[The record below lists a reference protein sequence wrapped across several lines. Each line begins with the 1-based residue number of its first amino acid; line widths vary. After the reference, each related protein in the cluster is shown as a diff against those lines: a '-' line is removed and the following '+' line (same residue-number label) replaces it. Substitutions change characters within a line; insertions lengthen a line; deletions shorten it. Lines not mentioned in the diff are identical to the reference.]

1 MTSDENKND
10 SYPKR
15 NRKPTRSAAPRETG
29 GYEHSDKPGLKAR
42 QAAAKML
49 AAVVDRKT
57 SLDGMLDAE
66 NGNPVYRELNDADRA
81 LVRAILNSALRQL
94 PRIEAMIGSL
104 LQTPLP
110 DGARAL
116 DHVLAVAAAQI
127 LYLDIPDHSAVD
139 LAVEQA
145 QTDPRNRR
153 FASLVN
159 AVLRRLSREKD
170 ALLAGIG
177 QSIPA
182 IPSWFH
188 QRLVQSYGAEHAN
201 RIAEALLTPAAIDL
215 TVKSDAA
222 GWAERLNGRLLP
234 TGSVRLASFSG
245 SVPSL
250 DGFTEGEWWV
260 QDAAAALPAQLFGPL
275 EGKRVVDLCA
285 APGGKTAQL
294 ILAGAEVTALDQS
307 SSRLKRL
314 KGNLAR
320 LGLDAATQEINM
332 ADFQTETLFDAA
344 LLDAPCS
351 STGTIRRHPDV
362 LWTKGPA
369 DIEKLALLQEKLLR
383 HALTLVKP
391 GGLVVFSN
399 CSLDPREGEEVTT
412 RVLADGGCER
422 VPVDPIQ
429 WPGLEDAIN
438 AQGEFRTT
446 PAMIPVVDGFSGGLD
461 GFYAVVLRRK
471 D

>member
-1 MTSDENKND
+1 M
-10 SYPKR
+10 
-15 NRKPTRSAAPRETG
+15 RSSGSPESG
-29 GYEHSDKPGLKAR
+29 GFERSDKPGLKAR

-66 NGNPVYRELNDADRA
+66 NGNPVYRELNDADRG

-110 DGARAL
+110 EGARAL
-116 DHVLAVAAAQI
+116 DHVLVVAAAQI

-177 QSIPA
+177 QSLPA
-182 IPSWFH
+182 IPSWFY
-188 QRLVQSYGAEHAN
+188 QRLVQSYGADHAH

-215 TVKSDAA
+215 TVKSDPE
-222 GWAERLNGRLLP
+222 GWARRLNGRLLP

-245 SVPSL
+245 GVPSL
-250 DGFTEGEWWV
+250 DGFAEGEWWV
-260 QDAAAALPAQLFGPL
+260 QDAAAALPAQLFGRL
-275 EGKRVVDLCA
+275 EGQRVVDLCA

-294 ILAGAEVTALDQS
+294 ILAGADVTALDQS

-320 LGLDAATQEINM
+320 LGLDAVTQEINM
-332 ADFQTETLFDAA
+332 ADFQAETLFDAA

-391 GGLVVFSN
+391 DGLVVFSN
-399 CSLDPREGEEVTT
+399 CSLDPREGEDVTA

-422 VPVDPIQ
+422 VAVDPAQ

-438 AQGEFRTT
+438 PLGEFRTT
-446 PAMIPVVDGFSGGLD
+446 PAMIPVSEGFSGGLD

-471 D
+471 A

>member
-1 MTSDENKND
+1 M
-10 SYPKR
+10 
-15 NRKPTRSAAPRETG
+15 
-29 GYEHSDKPGLKAR
+29 
-42 QAAAKML
+42 
-49 AAVVDRKT
+49 
-57 SLDGMLDAE
+57 
-66 NGNPVYRELNDADRA
+66 
-81 LVRAILNSALRQL
+81 
-94 PRIEAMIGSL
+94 
-104 LQTPLP
+104 
-110 DGARAL
+110 
-116 DHVLAVAAAQI
+116 
-127 LYLDIPDHSAVD
+127 
-139 LAVEQA
+139 
-145 QTDPRNRR
+145 
-153 FASLVN
+153 
-159 AVLRRLSREKD
+159 
-170 ALLAGIG
+170 
-177 QSIPA
+177 
-182 IPSWFH
+182 
-188 QRLVQSYGAEHAN
+188 
-201 RIAEALLTPAAIDL
+201 
-215 TVKSDAA
+215 
-222 GWAERLNGRLLP
+222 
-234 TGSVRLASFSG
+234 RLASFSG

-320 LGLDAATQEINM
+320 LDLDAVTQEINM

-446 PAMIPVVDGFSGGLD
+446 PAMIPVVEGFSGGLD